1 MKRKTYNNVVKAGK
15 LIQKKGYGEKE
26 SLEMAVKIFDELER
40 LNNGMSIEWLID
52 KLKKKTRW
60 ESFFNDTEDIQ
71 CISCLDA
78 YVLKYAIGG
87 CWVQIDRHSSDKDSK
102 FTLSIR
108 GYDEENKKDL
118 YESDFSKE
126 WKEKNVYNQ
135 VLVKKFVSGYFFYE

>member
-1 MKRKTYNNVVKAGK
+1 MLEIILQRYVSQVRDNIVDCVGCLEYRQSMILGRMDIMK
-15 LIQKKGYGEKE
+15 EK
-26 SLEMAVKIFDELER
+26 SAWDRFFD
-40 LNNGMSIEWLID
+40 
-52 KLKKKTRW
+52 
-60 ESFFNDTEDIQ
+60 DTEDIQ

-78 YVLKYAIGG
+78 YVLKYAIDG
-87 CWVQIDRHSSDKDSK
+87 CWVQINRHSRDKDSK

-135 VLVKKFVSGYFFYE
+135 ALYKKFVSGYFFH